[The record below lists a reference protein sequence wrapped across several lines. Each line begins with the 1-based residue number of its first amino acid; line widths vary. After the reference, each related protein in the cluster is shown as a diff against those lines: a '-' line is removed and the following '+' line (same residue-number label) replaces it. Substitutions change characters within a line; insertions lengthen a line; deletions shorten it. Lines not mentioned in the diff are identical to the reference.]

1 MTESYQKIQRQI
13 EALQRQ
19 ADKLRK
25 KEAEGVVAR
34 IKVAIAHYGLTAQQL
49 GLGGTSK
56 QGRSGAGADSRANS
70 PANFRATSGAVAS
83 ARFADGKGNTW
94 SGRGPR
100 PRWLREAING
110 GGSID
115 AFRTQPGK
123 VDAGASGRRRPGKKK
138 AASQVRFRDQAG
150 NAWSGRGPKPRWLK
164 EALAAGQSLDS
175 LAA

>member
-25 KEAEGVVAR
+25 KEAEEVVAR
-34 IKVAIAHYGLTAQQL
+34 IKVAIAHYGLTAEQL
-49 GLGGTSK
+49 GLGGTSE
-56 QGRSGAGADSRANS
+56 QGRSGARADSRATS
-70 PANFRATSGAVAS
+70 RADSRSVAS
-83 ARFADGKGNTW
+83 ARYADGKGNTW

-100 PRWLREAING
+100 PRWLREAIDG

-123 VDAGASGRRRPGKKK
+123 ADAAASGPRRPGKKK
-138 AASQVRFRDQAG
+138 VASRVRYRDQAG

-164 EALAAGQSLDS
+164 DALAAGQSLAS
-175 LAA
+175 LTA

>member
-34 IKVAIAHYGLTAQQL
+34 IKVAIAHYGLTAEQL

-56 QGRSGAGADSRANS
+56 QGQSGARAESGTDARAGAGVGAS
-70 PANFRATSGAVAS
+70 P
-83 ARFADGKGNTW
+83 RFADGKGNTW

-123 VDAGASGRRRPGKKK
+123 AAAATSGRRRPEKKK
-138 AASQVRFRDQAG
+138 VASQMRYRDQAG

-164 EALAAGQSLDS
+164 EALAAGQSLES

>member
-34 IKVAIAHYGLTAQQL
+34 IKVAIAHYGLTAEQL
-49 GLGGTSK
+49 GLGSTSK
-56 QGRSGAGADSRANS
+56 PGRSGARADSATGAGAS
-70 PANFRATSGAVAS
+70 PRY
-83 ARFADGKGNTW
+83 ADGKGNTW

-100 PRWLREAING
+100 PRWLREAIDG
-110 GGSID
+110 GRSIG

-123 VDAGASGRRRPGKKK
+123 ADAAASGRRGAGKKK
-138 AASQVRFRDQAG
+138 VASQVRYRDQAG

-164 EALAAGQSLDS
+164 EALAAGQSLES
-175 LAA
+175 LTA

>member
-13 EALQRQ
+13 EALQHQ

-34 IKVAIAHYGLTAQQL
+34 IKVAIAHYGLTAEQL

-56 QGRSGAGADSRANS
+56 QGRSGARAESGTESGTGAGLGAS
-70 PANFRATSGAVAS
+70 P
-83 ARFADGKGNTW
+83 RFADGKGNTW

-100 PRWLREAING
+100 PRWLREAIDG

-115 AFRTQPGK
+115 AFRTHPGK
-123 VDAGASGRRRPGKKK
+123 ADAAASARRRPGKKK
-138 AASQVRFRDQAG
+138 VASQVRYRDQAG